1 MIQIKFPDPLPPEI
15 EAWKVRARAITE
27 LIIAEEDLA
36 EKHKLIDR
44 YENHWRKPE
53 LIDWMSDLFFE
64 KCWYTETKF
73 GGDYQEL
80 EHFRPKKGTK
90 NKDGTN
96 LVGHPGYYW
105 LAFNLDNYRLSKRR
119 PNAKKGTFFPIV
131 DERYRACCI
140 DDEWQAEL
148 PLFLDPMD
156 EEDCLLISFND
167 DGKPCPSSGIENQD
181 VDRVNF
187 TIEKL
192 FLDERVLNIRR
203 AQVWNTARGL
213 YYKYQAD
220 MKEAKARATDRVVL
234 RAQAKKDLV
243 MLKNMLKPSSEF
255 SAVAKLA
262 LIKTNEITAISIAT
276 SAA

>member
-1 MIQIKFPDPLPPEI
+1 MIQIKFPDPLPTEI
-15 EAWKVRARAITE
+15 EEWKVKAKAITE
-27 LIIAEEDLA
+27 LIIAEDDLA

-44 YENHWRKPE
+44 YDNHWRKPE
-53 LIDWMSDLFFE
+53 LINWMSDLFFE

-90 NKDGTN
+90 DKDGSN
-96 LVGHPGYYW
+96 IDGHPGYYW

-119 PNAKKGTFFPIV
+119 PNAKKSTFFPIL
-131 DERYRACCI
+131 DERHRACCI

-167 DGKPCPSSGIENQD
+167 NGKPCSSLGIEDQD
-181 VDRVNF
+181 IIRVNF
-187 TIEKL
+187 TIDKF
-192 FLDERVLNIRR
+192 FLDERILNRRR
-203 AQVWNTARGL
+203 AQVWKTARAL
-213 YYKYQAD
+213 YYKYQSD
-220 MKEAKARATDRVVL
+220 MKEAKAKSTDKVLL

-243 MLKNMLKPSSEF
+243 ILKEMLKPNAEF
-255 SAVAKLA
+255 SAVAKAA
-262 LIKTNEITAISIAT
+262 LIKTNESVAISIAT
-276 SAA
+276 SS